1 MEAIRKDELI
11 FRLYAKEAEV
21 AVLGTLL
28 MFEDALGEVMPVL
41 KGEMFYEPRHQW
53 IYEAIVKVDAQG
65 AAVDLVAVGEALK
78 AGGRLEGTGGYAY
91 LSELTNASGR
101 FAMVGFYARVIAQR
115 YVQRELLRFGA
126 ETARRAQEDS
136 GDVADM
142 IAATGAELDRIAGAL
157 AGNARMRSIGE
168 LAEESVA
175 GALERERRRKEG
187 RTSGVTTGLREF
199 DRMTSGMKGG
209 QLVILAGR
217 PGSGKTSVMLNMMKA
232 AAGSGCPVC
241 AFSLEMTGVSLA
253 DRLVMAGSGV
263 AAGSFRRGEFTA
275 ENYERMAAAKREL
288 QGLPVYIDD
297 RAGVSMQY
305 VRATARMMAKRGMC
319 GAVFID
325 YLQLLDSRTERKY
338 NREQEVAQLSG
349 QAKRLAKELGVP
361 VVLLS
366 QLNRDCE
373 KRADKKPELADLRE
387 SGAIEQDADVVLLV
401 YRPEYY
407 GLKTM
412 DGEPIKHV
420 GKLIV
425 AKQRDGAV
433 GEVKFAYNESLTRI
447 GDFNDKLP
455 F

>member
-1 MEAIRKDELI
+1 MESKKDGLS
-11 FRLYAKEAEV
+11 FRLYSKEAEG

-28 MFEDALGEVMPVL
+28 MFDDALGEVMPVL
-41 KGEMFYEPRHQW
+41 SAEMFYEARHQW
-53 IYEAIVKVDAQG
+53 IYEAVVKVDAAG
-65 AAVDLVAVGEALK
+65 VPVDMISVGEALSASGKLEK
-78 AGGRLEGTGGYAY
+78 AGGYAY
-91 LSELTNASGR
+91 LSSLTNESGR
-101 FAMVGFYARVIAQR
+101 FSMLGFYARVIVQL
-115 YVQRELLRFGA
+115 YVQRELVRFGA
-126 ETARRAQEDS
+126 ETSRLAQEE
-136 GDVADM
+136 GRDVVDV
-142 IAATGAELDRIAGAL
+142 IAEVGVALDRIAGVL
-157 AGNARMRSIGE
+157 SGNAKVRSIGE

-175 GALERERRRKEG
+175 AAMEREKKRRSG
-187 RTSGVTTGLREF
+187 GFAGVTTGLSAL
-199 DRMTSGMKGG
+199 DKMLSGLKGG

-217 PGSGKTSVMLNMMKA
+217 PGSGKTSVMLSMMKA

-253 DRLVMAGSGV
+253 DRLVLAGSGIG
-263 AAGSFRRGEFTA
+263 AGAFRRGEFS
-275 ENYERMAAAKREL
+275 EGDYERMAAAKSEL
-288 QGLPVYIDD
+288 QGLPIYVDD

-305 VRATARMMAKRGMC
+305 VRATARMMHKRGMC
-319 GAVFID
+319 GVVFID
-325 YLQLLDSRTERKY
+325 YLQLLDSKVERKY

-349 QAKRLAKELGVP
+349 QAKRLAKELDMP

-373 KRADKKPELADLRE
+373 KRSDKKPELADLRE

-433 GEVKFAYNESLTRI
+433 GEVKFGYNESLTKI
-447 GDFNDKLP
+447 FDYSDKLP